1 MSSYLSQVARPITLK
16 KDGIQTRNR
25 KLALKARSK
34 GQFDGGMLSAAAPS
48 GVQDFFK
55 PFDSRF
61 GGYGAAGSGSSYLP
75 AAAGATGYYGQMHAA
90 AAAAS
95 QYHHPSASMAAAS
108 NLGTGFGTAAAAAAG
123 FSPMMAGAM
132 A

>member
-25 KLALKARSK
+25 KLALKARTK

-61 GGYGAAGSGSSYLP
+61 GGYGAAPSGSNYLP
-75 AAAGATGYYGQMHAA
+75 AAAAGATGYYGQMHAA

-95 QYHHPSASMAAAS
+95 QYHPSVAAAS
-108 NLGTGFGTAAAAAAG
+108 NLSSGFGTAAAAAAG
-123 FSPMMAGAM
+123 FSPTMAGAM